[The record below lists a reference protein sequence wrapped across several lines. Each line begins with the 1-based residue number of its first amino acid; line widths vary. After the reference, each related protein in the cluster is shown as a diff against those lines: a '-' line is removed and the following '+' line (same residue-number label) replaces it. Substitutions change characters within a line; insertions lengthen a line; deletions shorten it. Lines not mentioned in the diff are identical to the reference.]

1 MPPCYVSQGFIEKAK
16 LPFLCTSKRALLMRV
31 CDRKMLVHGA
41 HANTRIFRGIQK
53 KVYLLSKEFKICA
66 VHAVDNSKLRV
77 NFEVIVLQVGL
88 DISQNM
94 EVIIIKQEDKSIPCK
109 IHVYKT
115 KNGNNIVVHS
125 CIPLGNI

>member
-1 MPPCYVSQGFIEKAK
+1 
-16 LPFLCTSKRALLMRV
+16 MRV
-31 CDRKMLVHGA
+31 CDKNMLVHGV
-41 HANTRIFRGIQK
+41 HANTKSLHGIQK

-66 VHAVDNSKLRV
+66 VPVIDNSKFQV

-88 DISQNM
+88 GIFQNM
-94 EVIIIKQEDKSIPCK
+94 EVVIIKQEDKSIPCK

-125 CIPLGNI
+125 

>member
-1 MPPCYVSQGFIEKAK
+1 
-16 LPFLCTSKRALLMRV
+16 MRS
-31 CDRKMLVHGA
+31 LHGI
-41 HANTRIFRGIQK
+41 RK

-66 VHAVDNSKLRV
+66 VHAIDNSKLRV

-94 EVIIIKQEDKSIPCK
+94 EVVMLKQEDKSIPCK

-125 CIPLGNI
+125 CIPFGNI